1 MNLKSKDYGLRAKD
15 DFQILRQFQFHSNH
29 MDILNRLFTPLIGSS
44 STGLYIYLDQF
55 SGQASQSELTHYTIM
70 SEVKINLLEFRKQM
84 DVLEAIGLVKTYV
97 HHDTAHSH
105 FVYELIQ
112 PPTGKQF
119 FDDPML
125 SVFLYSE
132 VGHKRYHQ
140 LKRFFAASKTQID
153 LSQFTE
159 ITRKYTDV
167 FNIPHQRVPDT
178 DIQVAEE
185 QSYQGLDLSDVE
197 FDFEALYDLLQ
208 SHFISSKIIGSQ
220 TKQLIT
226 QLATLYG
233 LTPEAMKSII
243 LKSLTSDQ
251 ELSFEELRK
260 HARTYYLMEH
270 DQQLPNIQ
278 VKQPAKVNTQVQG
291 TANGAAKNKEDE
303 LKPGSDSWL
312 ELLDNTSPIEM
323 LASWSES
330 EPTDHQKRMIEELV
344 EREKLSFGVIN
355 ILLQYVMLKED
366 MKLPKNYIMEIASN
380 WKKKGYTTAKQAYQ
394 QTMQQESK
402 KKEKKAQPQRNYRP
416 QYQPYSREL
425 TPEWLKNREQRT
437 QQKEDSSD
445 EEHDEQFEKERQA
458 FLQDLQQTWNGGKK
472 E

>member
-15 DFQILRQFQFHSNH
+15 GFQILRQFQFHSNH
-29 MDILNRLFTPLIGSS
+29 IDILNRLFTPLIGSS
-44 STGLYIYLDQF
+44 NTGLYIYLDQF
-55 SGQASQSELTHYTIM
+55 SGQSSQSKLTHYTIM
-70 SEVKINLLEFRKQM
+70 SELKINLLEFRKQM

-97 HHDTAHSH
+97 HHDTSQSH
-105 FVYELIQ
+105 FVYKLMQ

-132 VGHKRYHQ
+132 VGHQRYHQ
-140 LKRFFAASKTQID
+140 LKRFFASSKTQVD
-153 LSQFTE
+153 LSQYTE

-167 FNIPHQRVPDT
+167 FNIPHQRVPET
-178 DIQVAEE
+178 DIEVKG
-185 QSYQGLDLSDVE
+185 SKMYQGLDLSDVE

-278 VKQPAKVNTQVQG
+278 VKQPSQTKSQVGG
-291 TANGAAKNKEDE
+291 TAQEETQEDVNE
-303 LKPGSDSWL
+303 MKPGSERWL
-312 ELLDNTSPIEM
+312 QLLDETSPIEM

-330 EPTDHQKRMIEELV
+330 EPTDHQKRMVEELI

-394 QTMQQESK
+394 QTMQQEAK
-402 KKEKKAQPQRNYRP
+402 KKEKKARPQRKYQP

-425 TPEWLKNREQRT
+425 TPEWLKNRDQREQ
-437 QQKEDSSD
+437 QS
-445 EEHDEQFEKERQA
+445 EETTNEEQDEQFEKERQA

>member
-70 SEVKINLLEFRKQM
+70 SELKINLLEFRKQM

-105 FVYELIQ
+105 FIYELIQ

-140 LKRFFAASKTQID
+140 LKRFFAASKTQVD

-178 DIQVAEE
+178 DIQVTEE
-185 QSYQGLDLSDVE
+185 QTYQGLNLSDVE
-197 FDFEALYDLLQ
+197 FDFETLYDLLQ

-278 VKQPAKVNTQVQG
+278 VKQHAQANTQVQG
-291 TANGAAKNKEDE
+291 TANDVVKMWQTNLNQG
-303 LKPGSDSWL
+303 L
-312 ELLDNTSPIEM
+312 
-323 LASWSES
+323 
-330 EPTDHQKRMIEELV
+330 
-344 EREKLSFGVIN
+344 
-355 ILLQYVMLKED
+355 
-366 MKLPKNYIMEIASN
+366 IA
-380 WKKKGYTTAKQAYQ
+380 G
-394 QTMQQESK
+394 
-402 KKEKKAQPQRNYRP
+402 
-416 QYQPYSREL
+416 
-425 TPEWLKNREQRT
+425 
-437 QQKEDSSD
+437 
-445 EEHDEQFEKERQA
+445 
-458 FLQDLQQTWNGGKK
+458 
-472 E
+472 

>member
-29 MDILNRLFTPLIGSS
+29 IDILNRLFTPLIGSS

-55 SGQASQSELTHYTIM
+55 SEQTSQAELTHYTIM
-70 SEVKINLLEFRKQM
+70 SELKINLLDFRKQM

-132 VGHKRYHQ
+132 VGHQRYHQ
-140 LKRFFAASKTQID
+140 LKHFFASSKKQVD

-167 FNIPHQRVPDT
+167 FNIPHQRVPET
-178 DIQVAEE
+178 DIEVTEAQT
-185 QSYQGLDLSDVE
+185 YQGLNLSDVE
-197 FDFEALYDLLQ
+197 FDFEVLYDLLQ
-208 SHFISSKIIGSQ
+208 THFISSKIIGSQ

-270 DQQLPNIQ
+270 DQQLPKIQ
-278 VKQPAKVNTQVQG
+278 VKQPPQTKKQSET
-291 TANGAAKNKEDE
+291 NKETHKEEDE
-303 LKPGSDSWL
+303 LKPGSDRWL

-330 EPTDHQKRMIEELV
+330 EPTDHQKRMVEELI

-394 QTMQQESK
+394 QTMQQETK

-416 QYQPYSREL
+416 QYQHYSREL
-425 TPEWLKNREQRT
+425 TPEWLKNRDQRD
-437 QQKEDSSD
+437 QQSKASSE

-458 FLQDLQQTWNGGKK
+458 FLKDLQQTWNGGKK